1 MKKGFRK
8 IRNLFSKRSVK
19 IGGLVILAIL
29 LFLSF
34 VVLFSL
40 TLFKDSPVKKEK
52 IVVVDVPLIKKKSL
66 GVYDVKS
73 NRRPIAIMIDNNVG
87 NSNHVGLQDAY
98 LSYEVIVEG
107 GLTRIMAIFKDK
119 DPEVI
124 GPVRSSRHYFL
135 DYALENDAIYAHYG
149 WSPYAENDI
158 KVLGVNNINGLY
170 NNYFYRDRNYRAPH
184 NVFTNLDKLYEGA
197 KNLGYSVT
205 SRNYQNLDYTG
216 DEVNLNS
223 SSDSMVA
230 NDIMMYYSYHQSR
243 SYKYDSENKY
253 YVRYMNGRVHKDR
266 DSGIGYHYKNIIIMR
281 VNSRVFDSYGRY
293 DVDTVSSGDGYYI
306 TNGYLKNIRWSK
318 GSRSSK
324 TSYTYSDGSRIK
336 VNDGNTFI
344 QVVPINS
351 DINFS

>member
-1 MKKGFRK
+1 MRRKKKRRK
-8 IRNLFSKRSVK
+8 IIIVL
-19 IGGLVILAIL
+19 IL
-29 LFLSF
+29 LLIIGCGGYYYF
-34 VVLFSL
+34 VMMKGKVPDIFEE
-40 TLFKDSPVKKEK
+40 EK
-52 IVVVDVPLIKKKSL
+52 LN
-66 GVYDVKS
+66 VYDVKS
-73 NRRPIAIMIDNNVG
+73 KKRPVAVMIDNNVG

-119 DPEVI
+119 DPAVI

-158 KVLGVNNINGLY
+158 KALGVNNINGLY
-170 NNYFYRDRNYRAPH
+170 DDYFYRDKNYRAPH

-205 SRNYQNLDYTG
+205 SSNYQNLNYTAKNVSLKKL
-216 DEVNLNS
+216 DKEMNC
-223 SSDSMVA
+223 A
-230 NDIMMYYSYHQSR
+230 NDVCALKGGVASSVDIYYSNSETR

-253 YVRYMNGRVHKDR
+253 YVRYMNGSIHKDR

-293 DVDTVSSGDGYYI
+293 DVDTVSSGDGYYV
-306 TNGYLKNIRWSK
+306 TNGYLMPIEWSK
-318 GSRSSK
+318 SSRSSK
-324 TSYTYSDGSRIK
+324 TSYTYSDGSKIK

-344 QVVPINS
+344 QVVPVNS
-351 DINFS
+351 DIDFS